1 MDTDISNTAAMT
13 RAGLNLIQQA
23 LTIYDDELRLVICN
37 RRFGEMFR
45 LPSHLLTRGANFKDT
60 IRHLVE
66 NGEYGDVGDI
76 GKFVQDRVDTARA
89 FEPHYME
96 RVRANGQIISVEG
109 APLSQGGWVAV
120 YTDITRI
127 KRQEDMLRG
136 HSEELSGQLLNY
148 AEELA
153 AKNRQ
158 LEATNTALEQA
169 KRELTE
175 IEARTRLTTEMMPA
189 HIAHVNLERRYTYSN
204 RKLSSVMPE
213 RPSDIIGRTVAE
225 TLGAQ
230 AYVQL
235 EEKLN
240 RAFQGEANVFEFY
253 DDLSSRRIRTALT
266 PDEKDKKIVGV
277 YILSMDVTEETQ
289 ARSALQQASKRQMAA
304 QLTNGLAHD
313 FSNLL
318 TIIMG
323 AQSRLDKLLLDPDAH
338 YLIDATKDAAARG
351 GVLLNSIAD
360 MTGTRK
366 LSPEDTHIPTLFE
379 RLTSLA
385 WSALP
390 KEIELVIKNSLPSE
404 NYLLDN
410 GMLQDS
416 LLNLILNARD
426 ALEGN
431 GKIILSAQEIKNTWI
446 EFTITDTGPG
456 FSQDAL
462 KNAMNP
468 FYTTKGTE
476 GTGLGLTMVYD
487 MAKLSG
493 GEVALNNNYAGAR
506 VVLRLPQR
514 KAIELIK
521 PGLVL
526 LVEDNPALRDNVRL
540 MLTGLGHSVVEASS
554 VVEAQSLIEGL
565 PEISLILC
573 DLRLEGQETGVDLAA
588 NLSSLAPPII
598 FMTSLPAIDDL
609 HQDALRLGTVLPKP
623 FDTGTL
629 KLVLQNGHAL

>member
-1 MDTDISNTAAMT
+1 MDTDIGNTAAMT

-96 RVRANGQIISVEG
+96 RIRANGQIISVEG

-240 RAFQGEANVFEFY
+240 RAFQGEANVFEFNDY
-253 DDLSSRRIRTALT
+253 LSSRRIRTALT
-266 PDEKDKKIVGV
+266 PDEKDEKIVGV

-323 AQSRLDKLLLDPDAH
+323 AQSRLDKLLLGPDAH

-493 GEVALNNNYAGAR
+493 GEVALNNNYA
-506 VVLRLPQR
+506 LQW
-514 KAIELIK
+514 K
-521 PGLVL
+521 
-526 LVEDNPALRDNVRL
+526 VR
-540 MLTGLGHSVVEASS
+540 SS
-554 VVEAQSLIEGL
+554 
-565 PEISLILC
+565 
-573 DLRLEGQETGVDLAA
+573 
-588 NLSSLAPPII
+588 
-598 FMTSLPAIDDL
+598 
-609 HQDALRLGTVLPKP
+609 
-623 FDTGTL
+623 
-629 KLVLQNGHAL
+629 

>member
-60 IRHLVE
+60 IRHLIE

-76 GKFVQDRVDTARA
+76 TKFVQDRVDTVRA

-240 RAFQGEANVFEFY
+240 RAFQGEANAFEFY

-323 AQSRLDKLLLDPDAH
+323 AQSRLDKLLLGPDAH

>member
-76 GKFVQDRVDTARA
+76 TKFVQDRVDTVRA

-240 RAFQGEANVFEFY
+240 RAFQGEANVFEFNDY
-253 DDLSSRRIRTALT
+253 LSSRRIRTALT

-323 AQSRLDKLLLDPDAH
+323 AQSRLDKLLLGPDAH

>member
-1 MDTDISNTAAMT
+1 MDTDIGNTAAMT

-23 LTIYDDELRLVICN
+23 MSIYDDKLQLVVCN
-37 RRFGEMFR
+37 RRFGEMFD
-45 LPSHLLTRGANFKDT
+45 LPSHLLTRGAKFKDT
-60 IRHLVE
+60 IQHLVE
-66 NGEYGDVGDI
+66 HGEYGNVGDI
-76 GKFVQDRVDTARA
+76 AKFVQEKIDTARA
-89 FEPHYME
+89 FEPHYVE

-109 APLSQGGWVAV
+109 APLSQGGWVTV

-127 KRQEDMLRG
+127 KRQENMLRG
-136 HSEELSGQLLNY
+136 HSEELSGQLLSY

-153 AKNRQ
+153 TKNRQ
-158 LEATNTALEQA
+158 LEATNAALEQA
-169 KRELTE
+169 KRELTA

-189 HIAHVNLERRYTYSN
+189 HIAHVDLDRRYTYSN

-240 RAFQGEANVFEFY
+240 RAFQGEANVFEFNDY
-253 DDLSSRRIRTALT
+253 LSSRRIRTALT

-323 AQSRLDKLLLDPDAH
+323 AQSRLDKLLLGPDAH

-526 LVEDNPALRDNVRL
+526 LVEDNPILRDNVRL

-588 NLSSLAPPII
+588 SLSSLAPPII

>member
-76 GKFVQDRVDTARA
+76 TKFVQDRVDTVRA

-323 AQSRLDKLLLDPDAH
+323 AQSRLDKLLLGPDAH

>member
-76 GKFVQDRVDTARA
+76 TKFVQDRVDTARA

-225 TLGAQ
+225 TLGAL

-323 AQSRLDKLLLDPDAH
+323 AQSRLDKLLLGTDAH

>member
-76 GKFVQDRVDTARA
+76 TKFVQDRVDTARA

-323 AQSRLDKLLLDPDAH
+323 AQSRLDKLLLGPDAH

>member
-225 TLGAQ
+225 TLGAL

-323 AQSRLDKLLLDPDAH
+323 AQSRLDKLLLGPDAH

-609 HQDALRLGTVLPKP
+609 HQDALRLGTVLLKP

>member
-240 RAFQGEANVFEFY
+240 RAFQGEANVFEFNDY
-253 DDLSSRRIRTALT
+253 LSSRRIRTALT

-323 AQSRLDKLLLDPDAH
+323 AQSRLDKLLLGPDAH

-588 NLSSLAPPII
+588 NLSSSAPPII

>member
-1 MDTDISNTAAMT
+1 MDTDIGNTAAMT

-23 LTIYDDELRLVICN
+23 LTIYDDKLQLVVCN
-37 RRFGEMFR
+37 RRFGEMFDI
-45 LPSHLLTRGANFKDT
+45 PAHLLKAGSNFKDC
-60 IRHLVE
+60 IQHLVE
-66 NGEYGDVGDI
+66 HGEYGDVGDVA
-76 GKFVQDRVDTARA
+76 KFVQDRVDTARA

-240 RAFQGEANVFEFY
+240 RAFQGEANVFEFNDY
-253 DDLSSRRIRTALT
+253 LSSRRIRTALT

-323 AQSRLDKLLLDPDAH
+323 AQSRLDKLLLGPDAH

-526 LVEDNPALRDNVRL
+526 LVEDNPILRDNVRL

-588 NLSSLAPPII
+588 SLSSLAPPII

>member
-76 GKFVQDRVDTARA
+76 TKFVQDRVDTARA

-225 TLGAQ
+225 TLGAL

-323 AQSRLDKLLLDPDAH
+323 AQSRLDKLLLGPDAH

>member
-240 RAFQGEANVFEFY
+240 RAFQGEANVFEFNDY
-253 DDLSSRRIRTALT
+253 LSSRRIRTALT

-323 AQSRLDKLLLDPDAH
+323 AQSRLDKLLLGPDAH